1 MNRYKK
7 TIASSIL
14 LIILLSTILSPLTT
28 IAKNVENEYEAKKVL
43 EEEIVVE
50 EIEDLLEEEVIEEE
64 IIEEVE
70 DTDFNEDEKIIE
82 DTELDSEEDELLIE
96 EEDEETQIKKEI
108 DKEIIYV
115 DSQNG
120 NDDNE
125 GSKKDPIK
133 SLDKALSI
141 SNEHEKLTQIY
152 LTSGNYE
159 ISKAY
164 DHSHIIKNTTII
176 GENKSNTFI
185 NLPEGLGVG
194 VFGDNNIIDVK
205 IKNITFT
212 GNFEDMGII
221 DTNFNMKNIYFDV
234 KYNHDEFYLP
244 TTLHAESSNVD
255 LNKVDNI
262 SDINIIE
269 DPSKRKT
276 TINLTD
282 MELGYIAYDKF
293 EGESHIQSGDINI
306 EASYI
311 NLTNIR
317 NLANLNILSEQ
328 EVPGINP
335 SISLNNLDFSGGYS
349 EGSEF
354 KSEESGN
361 ININAKKVNIEN
373 INNIGFLDVNIIEE
387 GKDEVANI
395 NNIKFAYENYE
406 EDNGFISYTG
416 GYANICGYSMNIKN
430 IKNVSHINLY
440 SVTGKIN
447 LENIDLQYMHYENDT
462 NYENAEEI
470 GGSIVSINSDNVN
483 INGMKNVGNLHLNIE
498 DFENENSIFKIKD
511 VTFSP
516 SSIFNYDVTEIYPG
530 GFYVTGNKIIL
541 EDINP
546 DEKSNIGPELY
557 MDGKYIDIRNSIFVS
572 TYISG
577 MEEESNL
584 KLSDVSIIVPTSEK
598 YFTDGIEA
606 LGISGF
612 ENVNINNFFVKNK
625 IREFDIGYCK
635 NVNINNMTIENTY
648 KNIMYEDSVMH
659 LSEIENLKIRNLKLK
674 NNVVNMISMH
684 DVNYDIEDVNIS
696 IDKDFD
702 KVIKLIDKE
711 DLQDGILIVRYGL
724 EDSMHSYGEGNNEIY
739 SSLKNVNID
748 LSNEN
753 VDRYWL
759 NLQFEPTNLNID
771 RFNLKNSTN
780 VVNQTCFHAIE
791 SDIKASNIKLGDKN
805 IKTPLLLKI
814 MNSELDFTNN
824 TIINYEVG
832 SNELIGTES
841 ELLHYDNNEEMS
853 INVNNNILDIVK
865 SKDLEND
872 DCEYYENLVSD
883 IQFNNNILL
892 NLKEKDLQNA
902 SKNNMFIDDYKQ
914 LNFLDDN
921 FKLKKDSLAVD
932 KGNNNFLDTDIFMKD
947 VIGNKRL
954 YNGKIDIGAYEY
966 NKVEEKPEEPET
978 PEENDN
984 NTGNG
989 SSNEKPHIGGGSTGS
1004 NKLEKKDHFAY
1015 IKGYEDKTVRA
1026 NDEITREEVAMVFYR
1041 LLDSNYR
1048 ERIEINTN
1056 NFDDMSNNRWSNK
1069 AVSTLVN
1076 GDIITGYPNNEFRPD
1091 KSITRAEVAAI
1102 ASRFDNLEKAENHFL
1117 DISKHWAEEYIKS
1130 ASKKGWVK
1138 GYLDN
1143 TFRPDEYIT
1152 RAEFVSLVNNVL
1164 ERKVNK
1170 ENILDGIE
1178 IFKDLDTK
1186 AWYYQ
1191 DIVEAT
1197 NSHNYEKTRLNDGS
1211 EVWTELK

>member
-14 LIILLSTILSPLTT
+14 LIMLLSTILSPLTAV
-28 IAKNVENEYEAKKVL
+28 AKNIENEYEAGNIL

-50 EIEDLLEEEVIEEE
+50 EEVIEEEVIEEE
-64 IIEEVE
+64 IIDDEIIEEVE
-70 DTDFNEDEKIIE
+70 DTDLNEDEEIIE
-82 DTELDSEEDELLIE
+82 DKELDIDTEDELLIE
-96 EEDEETQIKKEI
+96 EDEENQVKKEI

-115 DSQNG
+115 DSENG
-120 NDDNE
+120 NDDND
-125 GSKKDPIK
+125 GSKKNPIK
-133 SLDKALSI
+133 SLDKALTI
-141 SNEHEKLTQIY
+141 SNDHENLTEIY
-152 LTSGNYE
+152 LLKGE
-159 ISKAY
+159 Y
-164 DHSHIIKNTTII
+164 DITKDYDRSHIIKSTSII
-176 GENKSNTFI
+176 GENKSNIFI
-185 NLPEGLGVG
+185 NLPDGLGVG
-194 VFGDNNIIDVK
+194 VFGANNIIDVK

-221 DTNFNMKNIYFDV
+221 DTNFNMENIYFDV
-234 KYNHDEFYLP
+234 DYNNELYNP
-244 TTLHAESSNVD
+244 TLLNVDSSNIS
-255 LNKVDNI
+255 LNNVDNI

-269 DPSKRKT
+269 DPTGRKT
-276 TINLTD
+276 RVNLTD
-282 MELGYIAYDKF
+282 MKLGYIVYDNSNEEKF
-293 EGESHIQSGDINI
+293 VEAGDINI
-306 EASYI
+306 DASNI
-311 NLTNIR
+311 NLENIE
-317 NLANLNILSEQ
+317 NINNLNISNGNKDSKIKAN
-328 EVPGINP
+328 VN
-335 SISLNNLDFSGGYS
+335 LNNLDFKGSYIE
-349 EGSEF
+349 EGDF
-354 KSEESGN
+354 KSGEAGH
-361 ININAKKVNIEN
+361 INLAAKKLNIEN
-373 INNIGFLDVNIIEE
+373 INNIGFLNVNIIEE

-395 NNIKFAYENYE
+395 NNIKFGYELYD

-416 GYANICGYSMNIKN
+416 GHANIDGYGMNIKN
-430 IKNVSHINLY
+430 IKNVSNIHLDSII
-440 SVTGKIN
+440 GEIN
-447 LENIDLQYMHYENDT
+447 LENIDLQYM

-470 GGSIVSINSDNVN
+470 EGSSVNIISDNVN
-483 INGMKNVGNLHLNIE
+483 INGMKNVGNLHLSTENY
-498 DFENENSIFKIKD
+498 ENENAIFKIKD
-511 VTFSP
+511 VIFSP
-516 SSIFNYDVTEIYPG
+516 SSIFNHDGKEISAG
-530 GFYVTGNKIIL
+530 GFHIEGSKIIL
-541 EDINP
+541 ENINP
-546 DEKSNIGPELY
+546 DEESKIGPELD
-557 MDGKYIDIRNSIFVS
+557 MHGKDIDIKNSTFIS

-584 KLSDVSIIVPTSEK
+584 KLRDISIIVPTSEK
-598 YFTDGIEA
+598 YYTGDIEIFGIT
-606 LGISGF
+606 GF
-612 ENVNINNFFVKNK
+612 ENANINDFLVKNNIRELEIDNCINVNINN
-625 IREFDIGYCK
+625 I
-635 NVNINNMTIENTY
+635 TIEDTY
-648 KNIMYEDSVMH
+648 KNSMYADG
-659 LSEIENLKIRNLKLK
+659 LINLYDIENLKVRDLNFK
-674 NNVVNMISMH
+674 NNVLSIIAMDN
-684 DVNYDIEDVNIS
+684 VNYDIEDVNIS

-702 KVIKLIDKE
+702 KIIELLNKE
-711 DLQDGILIVRYGL
+711 DLDYEKLLIQYGL
-724 EDSMHSYGEGNNEIY
+724 RDYMYSYEEDNDSKY
-739 SSLKNVNID
+739 SSIRNVNVN

-759 NLQFEPTNLNID
+759 NLELEGRQLNID
-771 RFNLKNSTN
+771 RLNLKNSSN
-780 VVNQTCFHAIE
+780 VINQTCFHAFE
-791 SDIKASNIKLGDKN
+791 SDIKATNMKLGDKN
-805 IKTPLLLKI
+805 LMTPLLLE
-814 MNSELDFTNN
+814 MEESELDLTNN

-832 SNELIGTES
+832 SKEFLGSEPDILSFDNFDEKLIK
-841 ELLHYDNNEEMS
+841 
-853 INVNNNILDIVK
+853 INNNILDIVK
-865 SKDLEND
+865 SKDLESD
-872 DCEYYENLVSD
+872 DCECYENLVSD

-892 NLKEKDLQNA
+892 NLEEEEL
-902 SKNNMFIDDYKQ
+902 KNNSKDNIFIDDYKE

-932 KGNNNFLDTDIFMKD
+932 KGNNSFLDTDIFMKD

-966 NKVEEKPEEPET
+966 NKVKEKPEQPEQPET

-989 SSNEKPHIGGGSTGS
+989 SSNEKPHIGDTNTDL

-1026 NDEITREEVAMVFYR
+1026 NNEITREEVAMVFYR

-1048 ERIEINTN
+1048 KTIEININ
-1056 NFDDMSNNRWSNK
+1056 GFDDISNNRWSNK

-1076 GDIITGYPNNEFRPD
+1076 GGIITGYPNNEFRPNAN
-1091 KSITRAEVAAI
+1091 ITRAEVAAI
-1102 ASRFDNLEKAENHFL
+1102 ASRFDNLEKADNSFL

-1197 NSHNYEKTRLNDGS
+1197 NSHNYEKIRLNDGS